1 VSGGF
6 RPEMVESP
14 SRRGH
19 VEGARTRAVA
29 QVSVTG
35 CTPHRE
41 RIDGRDAYCSGV
53 SERHDRGFVPG
64 RAVSKPSK
72 AAPPPISVRRCASR
86 VWSVPWLVV
95 GSLHS
100 GNRAGSGSV

>member
-1 VSGGF
+1 MSGGF

-41 RIDGRDAYCSGV
+41 RIEGRDAYCSGSV
-53 SERHDRGFVPG
+53 SATTVASYP
-64 RAVSKPSK
+64 AV
-72 AAPPPISVRRCASR
+72 R
-86 VWSVPWLVV
+86 
-95 GSLHS
+95 
-100 GNRAGSGSV
+100 